1 MSRTKLYARIGIG
14 VGTVALLACVFFVA
28 AAIGDLGRLRQGIEK
43 GFDLRGAY
51 QLPESRGEYLSFQ
64 VFDEERTWGAWSG
77 GDATAV
83 RGTIGATNDPNC
95 YLLLDEDGVEVGWV
109 HLAFADRDGAGTLY
123 VRYGDDG
130 HVEMRKVSTV
140 PLYFK

>member
-1 MSRTKLYARIGIG
+1 M
-14 VGTVALLACVFFVA
+14 
-28 AAIGDLGRLRQGIEK
+28 
-43 GFDLRGAY
+43 
-51 QLPESRGEYLSFQ
+51 
-64 VFDEERTWGAWSG
+64 FDEERTWGAWSG

-130 HVEMRKVSTV
+130 LVEMRKVSTV